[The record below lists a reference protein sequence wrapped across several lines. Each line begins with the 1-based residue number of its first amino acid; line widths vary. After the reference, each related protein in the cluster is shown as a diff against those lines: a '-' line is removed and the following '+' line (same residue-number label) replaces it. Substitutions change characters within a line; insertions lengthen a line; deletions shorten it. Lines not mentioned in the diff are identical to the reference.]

1 MIFIYGKTKKMTL
14 LSCLVSQ
21 LIDLYMSLSLV
32 SCPLLYESNFVIYF
46 FKHQEFQLDAP
57 TSQTCICCL
66 FLLQAWMKFVSLCS
80 EALFLFILIRT
91 MSKDREKAKLE
102 LQFGEQ
108 FFFPLLTTNWKL
120 SMLRRELEAAKEL
133 PLQISIHVA

>member
-1 MIFIYGKTKKMTL
+1 MEKLKKMTL
-14 LSCLVSQ
+14 LSCLVFQ

-32 SCPLLYESNFVIYF
+32 SCPLLYKPNLVIYF
-46 FKHQEFQLDAP
+46 IKHQEFQLDAP
-57 TSQTCICCL
+57 TSQTCIYCL
-66 FLLQAWMKFVSLCS
+66 FILQAWMKFASLCS

-91 MSKDREKAKLE
+91 KSKEGEKAKLE

-120 SMLRRELEAAKEL
+120 SMLRQELEAAKEL
-133 PLQISIHVA
+133 PLQINIHVA